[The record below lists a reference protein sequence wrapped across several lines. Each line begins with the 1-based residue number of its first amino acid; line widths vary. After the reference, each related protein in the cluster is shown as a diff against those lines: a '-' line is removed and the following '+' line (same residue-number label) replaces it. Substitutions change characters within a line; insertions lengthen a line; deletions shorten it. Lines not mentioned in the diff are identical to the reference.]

1 MADGFLSTN
10 ELAERW
16 NLRYGILARWR
27 QHGTGPA
34 FLKFGKVIRYRLEDI
49 IEYEQRTMHRLPD
62 ANNATPDA
70 NNSLTEA
77 AEDLPRLTIQDVVA
91 ALRFNAC

>member
-16 NLRYGILARWR
+16 NLRYGTLSRWR
-27 QHGTGPA
+27 QYGTGPA
-34 FLKFGKVIRYRLEDI
+34 FLKFGKVVRYRLEDV
-49 IEYEQRTMHRLPD
+49 IEYEQRTMHRPPD

-70 NNSLTEA
+70 RNSLTEA
-77 AEDLPRLTIQDVVA
+77 AGDLPRLTIQDVVA
-91 ALRFNAC
+91 ALRFNAR